1 MAELLADNPSGEVL
15 YLSGYRAHAVDHGF
29 PNFIFRSSAF
39 PGIFKMKLRSMLIS
53 YSYLSRKSDQLAYLR
68 LQ

>member
-1 MAELLADNPSGEVL
+1 MAELLADNPSGEVP

-29 PNFIFRSSAF
+29 PNFVFRSSAF
-39 PGIFKMKLRSMLIS
+39 PGIFKMKFRPMLIP
-53 YSYLSRKSDQLAYLR
+53 YSYIYCISDQLAYLG